1 MPGRNVLA
9 AVAGWC
15 VSLVS
20 ACGLFLLLYRVLP
33 HKRQGWLQ
41 ALPGAVLATL
51 LLLVILQ
58 VFPLYLT
65 FFGQGFEVYAAFG
78 IVLLLMFWLYLLG
91 LVLVLG
97 AELNAFLEE
106 PGRAAA
112 LAETT
117 ARAEVGDVDEQRTA
131 GLIRTRAT
139 GSGQPGST
147 EIGE

>member
-1 MPGRNVLA
+1 
-9 AVAGWC
+9 
-15 VSLVS
+15 
-20 ACGLFLLLYRVLP
+20 LFVLLYRVLP
-33 HKRQGWLQ
+33 NKRQAWPR
-41 ALPGAVLATL
+41 ALPGALLATA

-65 FFGQGFEVYAAFG
+65 FFGQGFEVYAVFG
-78 IVLLLMFWLYLLG
+78 IFLLLMFWLYLLG

-106 PGRAAA
+106 PGRATA

-131 GLIRTRAT
+131 GQIQTRAT
-139 GSGQPGST
+139 GTGQSGGT